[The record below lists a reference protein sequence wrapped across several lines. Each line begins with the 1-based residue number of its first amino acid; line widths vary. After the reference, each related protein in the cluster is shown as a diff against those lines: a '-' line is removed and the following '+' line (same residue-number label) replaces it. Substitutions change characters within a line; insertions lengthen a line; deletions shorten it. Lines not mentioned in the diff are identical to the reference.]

1 MKRSILMIL
10 FIGSLANYAVG
21 GYGETYGTTKFT
33 DRTGVV
39 KTGQTT
45 VYNAGDDGTYQTG
58 LAFDYTDNGDGTV
71 TDNNTSLMWIQ
82 DGTGSGCN
90 NGSTATWSEAIDF
103 CEALDYAGHT
113 DWRLPNAKELHSIVV
128 YEGTV
133 PFINKTY
140 FTNTANSCY
149 WTSTTHVPATTYALV
164 VNFSSGYVSYG
175 DKTNAYYI
183 RPVRGGN

>member
-10 FIGSLANYAVG
+10 LVLMPSVIFGKGLVRQ
-21 GYGETYGTTKFT
+21 YGTTKFT

-82 DGTGSGCN
+82 HGNLRGGTTN
-90 NGSTATWSEAIDF
+90 WAEAINY
-103 CEALDYAGHT
+103 CEGLNYAGHT

-128 YEGTV
+128 YEGAA
-133 PFINKTY
+133 PFINRTY
-140 FTNTANSCY
+140 FTNTANSYY
-149 WTSTTHVPATTYALV
+149 WTSTTYVPNTTYVLV
-164 VNFSSGYVSYG
+164 VGFANGFVGHTTKS
-175 DKTNAYYI
+175 TAYYV